1 MNEINVSKL
10 GSSTQNTKHVD
21 NKIKSNDSKINTNS
35 NAAVVTNTPKEAAVV
50 YEPSIVKDEL
60 ENYDKK
66 GHIYNKSRIDE
77 LKSESDAKLNQL
89 KEAVKS
95 MIEAQGYKFEDI
107 MNLLNNPDSI
117 TEDGKLIDENGNEIT
132 INIDDETRQNAI
144 DAISEDGYYGVKQ
157 TSSRMIEFAKIISG
171 NNPSKLETIKE
182 AITAGFEAAKENFG
196 GELPDISQKTYDAV
210 MDGLDKW
217 ANGDESSV
225 VGAAKDN
232 LTDSRIK

>member
-1 MNEINVSKL
+1 MNEIKVSKI
-10 GSSTQNTKHVD
+10 GSSAQNTKQVD
-21 NKIKSNDSKINTNS
+21 NKIKSNDSKINANS
-35 NAAVVTNTPKEAAVV
+35 NAAVATNAPKEVAVL
-50 YEPSIVKDEL
+50 YEPSTIKDEL

-77 LKSESDAKLNQL
+77 LKSESDSKLNQL

-95 MIEAQGYKFEDI
+95 MIEAQGHKFEDI

-117 TEDGKLIDENGNEIT
+117 TEDGKLIDENGNEI
-132 INIDDETRQNAI
+132 IIKIDDETRQNAI

-157 TSSRMIEFAKIISG
+157 TSSRMIEFAVTISG
-171 NNPSKLETIKE
+171 NNPSKLETIKG
-182 AITAGFEAAKENFG
+182 AITAGFEAAKEIFG

-217 ANGDESSV
+217 AGKAE
-225 VGAAKDN
+225 
-232 LTDSRIK
+232 